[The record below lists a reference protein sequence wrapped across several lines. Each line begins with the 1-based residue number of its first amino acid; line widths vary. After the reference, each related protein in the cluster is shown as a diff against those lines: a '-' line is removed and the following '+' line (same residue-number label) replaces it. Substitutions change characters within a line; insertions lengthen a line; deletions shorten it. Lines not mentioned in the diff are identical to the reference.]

1 MKKILKIF
9 YFLVVIGILSAL
21 LYKEKELIQE
31 CLILKSEKE
40 KREKVIVQGIN
51 ENYHPR
57 KMTFTKSKTGG
68 YKWNVKKQ

>member
-21 LYKEKELIQE
+21 LYKEKELFE
-31 CLILKSEKE
+31 EYLILKSEQK

-57 KMTFTKSKTGG
+57 KNDF
-68 YKWNVKKQ
+68 YKK

>member
-1 MKKILKIF
+1 MKKILKVF

-21 LYKEKELIQE
+21 LYKEKELFE
-31 CLILKSEKE
+31 EYLILKNEQK

-57 KMTFTKSKTGG
+57 KDDF
-68 YKWNVKKQ
+68 YKK

>member
-21 LYKEKELIQE
+21 LYKEKELFE
-31 CLILKSEKE
+31 EYLILKNEQK

-51 ENYHPR
+51 ENYHTR
-57 KMTFTKSKTGG
+57 KDDF
-68 YKWNVKKQ
+68 YKK

>member
-21 LYKEKELIQE
+21 LYKEKELLE
-31 CLILKSEKE
+31 EYLILKNEQK

-57 KMTFTKSKTGG
+57 KDDF
-68 YKWNVKKQ
+68 YKK

>member
-1 MKKILKIF
+1 MKKILKVF

-21 LYKEKELIQE
+21 LYKEKELFE
-31 CLILKSEKE
+31 EYLILKNEQK

-57 KMTFTKSKTGG
+57 KDGF
-68 YKWNVKKQ
+68 YKK

>member
-21 LYKEKELIQE
+21 LYKEKELFE
-31 CLILKSEKE
+31 EYLILKNEQK

-57 KMTFTKSKTGG
+57 KDDF
-68 YKWNVKKQ
+68 YKK

>member
-9 YFLVVIGILSAL
+9 YFLAVIGILSAL

-40 KREKVIVQGIN
+40 KREKIIVQGIN

-57 KMTFTKSKTGG
+57 KNDF
-68 YKWNVKKQ
+68 YKK

>member
-21 LYKEKELIQE
+21 LYKEKELFE
-31 CLILKSEKE
+31 EYLILKNEQK

-57 KMTFTKSKTGG
+57 KNDF
-68 YKWNVKKQ
+68 YKK

>member
-21 LYKEKELIQE
+21 LYKERELIQE
-31 CLILKSEKE
+31 CLILKNEKE
-40 KREKVIVQGIN
+40 KREKVIVQSIN

-57 KMTFTKSKTGG
+57 KDDF
-68 YKWNVKKQ
+68 YKK

>member
-21 LYKEKELIQE
+21 LYKEKELFKE
-31 CLILKSEKE
+31 YLILKNEQK

-57 KMTFTKSKTGG
+57 KDDF
-68 YKWNVKKQ
+68 YKK

>member
-9 YFLVVIGILSAL
+9 YFLAVIGILSAL

-40 KREKVIVQGIN
+40 KTEKVIVQGIN

-57 KMTFTKSKTGG
+57 KNDF
-68 YKWNVKKQ
+68 YKK

>member
-9 YFLVVIGILSAL
+9 YFLAVIGILSAL

-40 KREKVIVQGIN
+40 KSVR
-51 ENYHPR
+51 R
-57 KMTFTKSKTGG
+57 
-68 YKWNVKKQ
+68 

>member
-51 ENYHPR
+51 ENYHQR
-57 KMTFTKSKTGG
+57 KNDF
-68 YKWNVKKQ
+68 YKK

>member
-21 LYKEKELIQE
+21 LYKEKEIFKE
-31 CLILKSEKE
+31 YLILKNEQK

-57 KMTFTKSKTGG
+57 KDDF
-68 YKWNVKKQ
+68 YKK